1 MKFECEKNLLASAI
15 EGVSRAITNRSAIP
29 VLEGIY
35 LKAEGFNLILTGY
48 DMEMGITTTIEC
60 NVLVPGETVLEAK
73 LLLSMVSRMPAGDV
87 RIELTD
93 EGQAIISGGV
103 AEFEIPAMNASDYPS
118 LPVTGAD
125 NTMTIPT
132 SMMRE
137 LIEKTIYAV
146 SQDDK
151 KPAHTGELFVI
162 EPGSLTIVALDGY
175 RLAIIQRDVECTRDI
190 RIIIPAKTLQELLK
204 IMGGPDD
211 PVKIDAN
218 RRYVVF
224 TTNGYTIMSRLIEG
238 DFLNYESVIPKEK
251 RTRVTV
257 DCKTFINTIERASL
271 IITERLKNPLRISFA
286 EDKITVRCQTP
297 LGKVVDEFA
306 PVAMTGDPV
315 EIGFNN
321 RYLLDAMRY
330 SKCERMVLEIN
341 GPLSPVKILPEDG
354 KDFIYLVLPVR
365 FKNEG

>member
-1 MKFECEKNLLASAI
+1 MKFECEKSLLASAI

-29 VLEGIY
+29 VLEGVY
-35 LKAEGFNLILTGY
+35 LKAEGFNLTLTGY

-60 NVLVPGETVLEAK
+60 NVLVPGETVLDAK

-93 EGQAIISGGV
+93 DGQAIISGGV
-103 AEFEIPAMNASDYPS
+103 AEFEIPALNASDYPS

-175 RLAIIQRDVECTRDI
+175 RLAIIQRNVECTRDI

-238 DFLNYESVIPKEK
+238 DFLNYESVIPKDK

-257 DCKTFINTIERASL
+257 DCKTFISTIERASL
-271 IITERLKNPLRISFA
+271 IITERLKNPLRITFA

-297 LGKVVDEFA
+297 LGKVVDEFP

-321 RYLLDAMRY
+321 RYLLDALRY